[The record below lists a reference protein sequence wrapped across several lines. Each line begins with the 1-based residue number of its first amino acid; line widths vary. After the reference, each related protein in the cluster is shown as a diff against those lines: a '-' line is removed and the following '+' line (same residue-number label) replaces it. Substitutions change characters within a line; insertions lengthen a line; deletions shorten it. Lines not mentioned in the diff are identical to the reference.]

1 MRFFWPL
8 SADYRVMF
16 VDTDYQHTVVG
27 RAKRDFLWIMA
38 RNQPVDLD
46 KLNMLIDVAVG
57 EGYERNKILL
67 TSWQK
72 QELREAG

>member
-1 MRFFWPL
+1 
-8 SADYRVMF
+8 MF
-16 VDTDYQHTVVG
+16 VDTDYQYTVVG

-72 QELREAG
+72 QELRKAG

>member
-1 MRFFWPL
+1 
-8 SADYRVMF
+8 
-16 VDTDYQHTVVG
+16 
-27 RAKRDFLWIMA
+27 MA

-72 QELREAG
+72 QELRKAG